1 MMHRFTA
8 PIAIAAECVRERT
21 DQPIMRCMQA
31 LLATNNNVDEACE
44 LLRVPGKLELLTQE
58 KRIREIVREELTK
71 AGVLTP

>member
-8 PIAIAAECVRERT
+8 PIAMAAECVRERT

-31 LLATNNNVDEACE
+31 LRLVDNNVEAACE
-44 LLRVPGKLELLTQE
+44 LLRVPGHLELIAQE
-58 KRIREIVREELTK
+58 TRIREIVREELTK